1 MKKETNEVFNT
12 NKAIYKAEQLSG
24 FSSYGRVI
32 SNLKKS
38 TSPVSF
44 TGATAPTLSH
54 EYEGLIN
61 LPYFFENYNDLTLL
75 TKAATKK
82 ELNTCYFE
90 LIEEGN
96 TYNYSGFL
104 ERELNYFALQ
114 STENETVIAF
124 FAIHTGLDI
133 RCGYAPYFAVKFQNR
148 YDFEEFLTREI
159 DTTEIEIN
167 DNNDTYYISIAVSG
181 CSENGRVYVS
191 KNNEWLIDDVDCMPS
206 TCDRGSLA
214 DYAKTLV
221 PELSNAAINNMKVN
235 YFNESDY

>member
-1 MKKETNEVFNT
+1 MIETNEVFNT

-24 FSSYGRVI
+24 FSSYSRVI

-44 TGATAPTLSH
+44 TGATAPTLLH
-54 EYEGLIN
+54 EYDGLIS
-61 LPYFFENYNDLTLL
+61 LPYFFENYSNLTFL
-75 TKAATKK
+75 TKAETRK
-82 ELNTCYFE
+82 ELNACYFE

-104 ERELNYFALQ
+104 ERDLNYFALQ
-114 STENETVIAF
+114 STEDETVIAF

-133 RCGYAPYFAVKFQNR
+133 RCGYAPYFAVKFENR
-148 YDFEEFLTREI
+148 YDFDEFLTREI
-159 DTTEIEIN
+159 ETTEIEIN
-167 DNNDTYYISIAVSG
+167 DDDDTYYISISVSG
-181 CSENGRVYVS
+181 CSDIGRAYVS
-191 KNNEWLIDDVDCMPS
+191 KNNEWLTDDDGWAPS
-206 TCDRGSLA
+206 VCDSDSLA

-221 PELSNAAINNMKVN
+221 PTLSDAAINSMKVT

>member
-1 MKKETNEVFNT
+1 MIETNEVFNT
-12 NKAIYKAEQLSG
+12 NKAICKAEQLSG
-24 FSSYGRVI
+24 FSSYSRVI

-54 EYEGLIN
+54 EYEGFIN
-61 LPYFFENYNDLTLL
+61 LPYFFENYNNLTLL

-82 ELNTCYFE
+82 ELNACYFE

-104 ERELNYFALQ
+104 ERDLNYFALQ
-114 STENETVIAF
+114 STETETVIAF
-124 FAIHTGLDI
+124 FSVHTGLDA
-133 RCGYAPYFAVKFQNR
+133 RYGYAPYFAVKFENR
-148 YDFEEFLTREI
+148 YDFDEFMTREI
-159 DTTEIEIN
+159 ETTEIEIN
-167 DNNDTYYISIAVSG
+167 DNNDTYYISISVSG
-181 CSENGRVYVS
+181 CSGVGHAYVS
-191 KNNEWLIDDVDCMPS
+191 KNNEWLTDDDGYAPLVCESD
-206 TCDRGSLA
+206 SLA

-221 PELSNAAINNMKVN
+221 PTLSDAAINSMKVT

>member
-1 MKKETNEVFNT
+1 MIETNEIFNT

-38 TSPVSF
+38 NSPVSF

-61 LPYFFENYNDLTLL
+61 LPYFFENYNNLTLL

-82 ELNTCYFE
+82 ELNACYFE

-104 ERELNYFALQ
+104 ERDLNYFALQ
-114 STENETVIAF
+114 STEDETVIAF
-124 FAIHTGLDI
+124 FAVHTGLDI
-133 RCGYAPYFAVKFQNR
+133 RYGYAPYFAVKFENR
-148 YDFEEFLTREI
+148 YDFDEFLTREI
-159 DTTEIEIN
+159 GTTEIEIN

-181 CSENGRVYVS
+181 CSENVQTYVS
-191 KNNEWLIDDVDCMPS
+191 KNNEWLTDDDGYAPLI
-206 TCDRGSLA
+206 CDRGSLA
-214 DYAKTLV
+214 EYAKELV
-221 PELSNAAINNMKVN
+221 PTLSDEAINNIKVA